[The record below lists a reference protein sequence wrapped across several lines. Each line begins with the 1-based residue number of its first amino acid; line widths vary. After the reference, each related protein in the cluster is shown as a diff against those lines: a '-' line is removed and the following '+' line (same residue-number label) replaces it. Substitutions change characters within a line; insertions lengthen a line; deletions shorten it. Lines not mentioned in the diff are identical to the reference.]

1 MIFMIGTTLGL
12 IITSRFINQL
22 NALFPKIIWG
32 LSLLGAGVL
41 YYAISVSNFVLYNI
55 ITGLLGLSLGGIMAT
70 LLINSQN
77 AVSSEDR
84 TVLSGLVQLGR
95 YLGAAIGVTILT
107 GILPEV
113 SQISGAVKF
122 LGAFGLLVGM
132 YSLGL
137 VNELI

>member
-1 MIFMIGTTLGL
+1 
-12 IITSRFINQL
+12 
-22 NALFPKIIWG
+22 
-32 LSLLGAGVL
+32 
-41 YYAISVSNFVLYNI
+41 
-55 ITGLLGLSLGGIMAT
+55 MAT

-77 AVSSEDR
+77 AVGSKDR

-107 GILPEV
+107 GILPEI
-113 SQISGAVKF
+113 SQISASAQF

-132 YSLGL
+132 YILGM